1 MFGGLGPLEI
11 IVLIIILCILMFIRI
26 LNKKIIKSVS
36 SKKHGVMPSNR
47 IIESDS
53 SDDHS
58 NIESNNLTDDIE
70 SKDVNPATII
80 QNITYNIQD
89 SAISGDISNEIKNN

>member
-1 MFGGLGPLEI
+1 MIGGLGPLEI
-11 IVLIIILCILMFIRI
+11 IVLLTIFCILMFLRI
-26 LNKKIIKSVS
+26 LNKKVKKSVS

-58 NIESNNLTDDIE
+58 NIESNDSKDDIE

-89 SAISGDISNEIKNN
+89 SAISGDINNEIKNN

>member
-1 MFGGLGPLEI
+1 MFGGLGPFEI
-11 IVLIIILCILMFIRI
+11 IVLIIIFCTLMFIRI
-26 LNKKIIKSVS
+26 LNKKVIKSVS

-58 NIESNNLTDDIE
+58 NIESNNSTDDIE

-89 SAISGDISNEIKNN
+89 SAISGDINNEVKNN

>member
-1 MFGGLGPLEI
+1 MFGGLGPLEM
-11 IVLIIILCILMFIRI
+11 IVLIIIFCTLMFIRT
-26 LNKKIIKSVS
+26 LNKKVIKSVS
-36 SKKHGVMPSNR
+36 SKKHGVIPSNR

-58 NIESNNLTDDIE
+58 NIESNDSKDDIE

-89 SAISGDISNEIKNN
+89 SAISGDINNEIKNN

>member
-26 LNKKIIKSVS
+26 LNKKITKSVS

-58 NIESNNLTDDIE
+58 NIESNDLTDDIE

>member
-58 NIESNNLTDDIE
+58 NIESNDLTDDIE

>member
-11 IVLIIILCILMFIRI
+11 IVLIIIFCILMFIRI
-26 LNKKIIKSVS
+26 LNKKVIKSVS
-36 SKKHGVMPSNR
+36 SKKHVVMPSNR
-47 IIESDS
+47 IIERDS

-58 NIESNNLTDDIE
+58 NIESNDSTDDIE

-89 SAISGDISNEIKNN
+89 SAISGDINNEIKNN

>member
-1 MFGGLGPLEI
+1 
-11 IVLIIILCILMFIRI
+11 MFIRI
-26 LNKKIIKSVS
+26 LNKKVIKSVS

-58 NIESNNLTDDIE
+58 NIESNFTQHIVENLKHSYERKNIE
-70 SKDVNPATII
+70 RDQLI
-80 QNITYNIQD
+80 QQWLEKE
-89 SAISGDISNEIKNN
+89 SLFF

>member
-58 NIESNNLTDDIE
+58 NIESNDLTDDIE

-89 SAISGDISNEIKNN
+89 SAISGDINNEIKNN

>member
-11 IVLIIILCILMFIRI
+11 IVLIIIFCILMFIRI
-26 LNKKIIKSVS
+26 LNKKVIKSVS
-36 SKKHGVMPSNR
+36 SKKHGVMPSIR
-47 IIESDS
+47 IIERDS

-58 NIESNNLTDDIE
+58 NIESNDSTDDIE
-70 SKDVNPATII
+70 PKDVNPATII

-89 SAISGDISNEIKNN
+89 SAISGDINNEIKNN

>member
-1 MFGGLGPLEI
+1 MIGGLGPLEI
-11 IVLIIILCILMFIRI
+11 IVLLIIFCILMFIRI
-26 LNKKIIKSVS
+26 LNKKVIKSVS
-36 SKKHGVMPSNR
+36 SKKHGVIPSNR

-58 NIESNNLTDDIE
+58 NIESNDSKDDIE

-89 SAISGDISNEIKNN
+89 SAISGDINNEIKNN

>member
-26 LNKKIIKSVS
+26 LNKKITKSVS

-58 NIESNNLTDDIE
+58 NIESNDLTDDIE

-89 SAISGDISNEIKNN
+89 SAISGDISNDIKNN

>member
-1 MFGGLGPLEI
+1 
-11 IVLIIILCILMFIRI
+11 MFIRI